1 MRGMVVLS
9 AFARRYCFILSC
21 ILVSPAFAAISIVG
35 AKSVSTGSATAASL
49 AITPITGAVR
59 ADLLVAQ
66 LTHEFQRVSMHLR
79 QLLSQG

>member
-35 AKSVSTGSATAASL
+35 AKSVSTGSATATSL
-49 AITPITGAVR
+49 AITPIPGAVR
-59 ADLLVAQ
+59 ADLLV
-66 LTHEFQRVSMHLR
+66 V
-79 QLLSQG
+79 